1 MNQAAN
7 SLGKLFTC
15 GFLVFAAPTFPVT
28 AQITPDNTLGTESS
42 RLDTNVLI
50 NNVLGDKINGG
61 AVRESNLFH
70 SFSEFNINDGQ
81 RVYFSNPSGVINI
94 LTRVTGGNASNILG
108 TLGVDGNANLFLM
121 NPNGILFGQNAS
133 LDVRGSFVGT
143 TANGLQFG
151 NQGVFSAT
159 NPQAPA
165 LLTVNPSALLF
176 SQVQSSAGITNQS
189 QAPAGVNPN
198 GDNTTGLRVP
208 DGKSLLLVGGNVN
221 LDGGSLRAYDG
232 RIELTG
238 LTTPGNIGLNVAG
251 DIFSLNIPN
260 DVAFADVSLDN
271 NSVISIFGN
280 KGGDIAINARN
291 ININDSALFAGIS
304 KGRGTP
310 TTQAGDVNLSATGS
324 ISISQDSFI
333 DNSVSG
339 NGNAGNIF
347 VRAKDTVTVNSGGIF
362 SNVEAVGIG
371 NAGNIDIQSGSL
383 SLNNRAVLST
393 GIFGQG
399 NAGNIS
405 LQTSDGIQLSNAF
418 IFSNIASGSLGNG
431 GQININA
438 GSLSLTDSS
447 QIQSAIEGTDGNL
460 AGGQGNAGD
469 ININV
474 KGNISFSQPIPGNVN
489 GIITQVGVGA
499 IGNAGNLTINAGS
512 LEIKEGSEIQGSTRG
527 KGNAG
532 NITIN
537 TRDSVILD
545 GRDGEE
551 GTFSR
556 VISAVQPGAEGNAG
570 NINVT
575 TGNLKVTNGAIF
587 TSGTLG
593 KGDAGNI
600 TVDVSDTTN
609 LENDGRITS
618 SVFQTGVGKG
628 GDIRLNTGVL
638 SITGGS
644 QISTNVLGQGNAGNI
659 TINARDTIKLD
670 DMMRGKLT
678 GIDSS
683 LLADSVGKGGN
694 IEITTGSLFATNGA
708 SLSASSDGQG
718 NTGNITINARDIV
731 SFDTSAGNKF
741 SSNIRNGVGS
751 NAIGNG
757 GDIRITAREI
767 SFKASQISA
776 ASFGKGNAGNIIID
790 ARDKV
795 NFDGVG
801 GSFNISSGASTIAT
815 QEGRGGDIS
824 VKTGTLSLTNGAQID
839 ASTSGKGNGGDITI
853 DARDRINFEGIG
865 SNQNFSGVFSIVNAN
880 SVGNA
885 GNIKLTTNSLSLSN
899 SGRVSASTVGKGNG
913 GDITINAG
921 DITASGLADG
931 LYPSGIFSTVEAT
944 GVGKGGNINVNADSL
959 ALSDRAQISASTFG
973 QGDAGQIFL
982 NINNALNLN
991 EGYILSSVGSGG
1003 VGNARDIDIKARTVS
1018 LSNGSEIDSV
1028 LLRSSQGKPA
1038 AKGRSGNIRIDATDA
1053 VTISGIGNRGFS
1065 SALFTI
1071 TDKGTSG
1078 EAGDITVNT
1087 GNFTVSDGAIVS
1099 AATSNSDNG
1108 GNITINAKNFTA
1120 NNGGQLATN
1129 TRGSGNAGSIKLNV
1143 TDNITITGSD
1153 PNFRDRVTKVTQ
1165 RLQQPGE
1172 TDQLND
1178 VIFNQGAE
1186 SGLFANTEIGS
1197 TGRGGSIFI
1206 DPPQITI
1213 RDGAKVS
1220 VNSDGTGD
1228 AGNISILGGTL
1239 SLDNRAT
1246 ISAQTASSQGGNINL
1261 QLADFVLLRRGSLIS
1276 TTAGNTQA
1284 GGDGGNITINTPFIV
1299 AVPGENSDISANAF
1313 TGKGGQINIAT
1324 QGIFG
1329 IEPSAQ
1335 ASDATNDITASSQL
1349 GIQGEIAI
1357 NNPEIDPTKGIIE
1370 LPNEVVDATNQLS
1383 QLCPRGYDAF
1393 IKPLSSFTI
1402 TGRDALPLSPLE
1414 PLQGTTTIPL
1424 ATLDNEGNA
1433 GMQERTNNT
1442 FPLSA
1447 SPHLPISPSPRLP
1460 SPTSQI
1466 IEAQGLVKNSHGEIF
1481 LVAQAPQTT
1490 PSSQPKVSACLQNYS
1505 KT

>member
-1 MNQAAN
+1 MNQVAN
-7 SLGKLFTC
+7 SLGKLLTC
-15 GFLVFAAPTFPVT
+15 GFLVFAAPIFPVT

-280 KGGDIAINARN
+280 QGGEIVINAGN
-291 ININDSALFAGIS
+291 IGIDNSFLFAGIS
-304 KGRGTP
+304 AGKGTP
-310 TTQAGDVNLSATGS
+310 TTQAGDINLSATAS

-347 VRAKDTVTVNSGGIF
+347 VRAKDAVTVNSGGIF

-383 SLNNRAVLST
+383 SLNNRAALST

-399 NAGNIS
+399 NGGNIS
-405 LQTSDGIQLSNAF
+405 LEISDGIQLSNAF
-418 IFSNIASGSLGNG
+418 MYSNITSGGVGNG
-431 GQININA
+431 GEINIKG

-447 QIQSAIEGTDGNL
+447 QIQSRIEDTDGNL
-460 AGGQGNAGD
+460 PGGQGNTGN
-469 ININV
+469 ININI
-474 KGNISFSQPIPGNVN
+474 KGNISFSQPIPGNAN
-489 GIITQVGVGA
+489 GIITEVGVGA

-537 TRDSVILD
+537 TRDSLTID
-545 GRDGEE
+545 GRDGKQPF
-551 GTFSR
+551 FSR
-556 VISAVQPGAEGNAG
+556 IIAAVQPGAEGNAG
-570 NINVT
+570 NINIT
-575 TGNLKVTNGAIF
+575 ANNLNIINGAF
-587 TSGTLG
+587 FSSSTFS

-600 TVDVSDTTN
+600 TVDVRDTTKF
-609 LENDGRITS
+609 EDR
-618 SVFQTGVGKG
+618 VFIASNVFGIGKG
-628 GDIRLNTGVL
+628 GDIRLNTGTL
-638 SITGGS
+638 SMTAGS
-644 QISTNVLGQGNAGNI
+644 FLSTNVLGQGNVGNIIVNARDTIILDDVTGDKLTGIQSSLLTGGVGKGGNIDITTGSLFAINGASLLAVSDGQGDAGNI
-659 TINARDTIKLD
+659 TINARDVISF
-670 DMMRGKLT
+670 
-678 GIDSS
+678 DSS
-683 LLADSVGKGGN
+683 
-694 IEITTGSLFATNGA
+694 E
-708 SLSASSDGQG
+708 
-718 NTGNITINARDIV
+718 
-731 SFDTSAGNKF
+731 GNKF
-741 SSNIRNGVGS
+741 KSSVGNEIGS
-751 NAIGNG
+751 DTVGNG

-767 SFKASQISA
+767 SFKNGSKIGAS
-776 ASFGKGNAGNIIID
+776 SFGQGNAGNILID
-790 ARDKV
+790 ASDKV
-795 NFDGVG
+795 SFDGVG
-801 GSFNISSGASTIAT
+801 GSFQVSSGVDTTTSKT
-815 QEGRGGDIS
+815 GNGGDIS
-824 VKTGTLSLTNGAQID
+824 VKTGTLSLINGAQIN
-839 ASTSGKGNGGDITI
+839 ASTAGKGNGGDITI

-921 DITASGLADG
+921 EITASGLADG

-959 ALSDRAQISASTFG
+959 ALSDRAQINASTLG

-982 NINNALNLN
+982 NINKALTLN
-991 EGYILSSVGSGG
+991 EGYILSSVSSGG
-1003 VGNARDIDIKARTVS
+1003 VGTAGDIEIRAST
-1018 LSNGSEIDSV
+1018 LSATEGSQIQSA
-1028 LLRSSQGKPA
+1028 LLRPSKNLPA
-1038 AKGRSGNIRIDATDA
+1038 AQGRGGNIRVNATDT
-1053 VTISGIGNRGFS
+1053 VNLSGYGKTGFS
-1065 SALFTI
+1065 TGLI
-1071 TDKGTSG
+1071 TVADRGTSG

-1370 LPNEVVDATNQLS
+1370 LPNDVVDATNQLS

-1414 PLQGTTTIPL
+1414 PLQGTATIPL

-1433 GMQERTNNT
+1433 GIQQRTNYT
-1442 FPLSA
+1442 SPLSA
-1447 SPHLPISPSPRLP
+1447 SPPLPLSPSPRLP
-1460 SPTSQI
+1460 SPPSQI
-1466 IEAQGLVKNSHGEIF
+1466 IEAQGLVKNSRGEIF

-1490 PSSQPKVSACLQNYS
+1490 PSSQPTVSACLQNYS
-1505 KT
+1505 KN